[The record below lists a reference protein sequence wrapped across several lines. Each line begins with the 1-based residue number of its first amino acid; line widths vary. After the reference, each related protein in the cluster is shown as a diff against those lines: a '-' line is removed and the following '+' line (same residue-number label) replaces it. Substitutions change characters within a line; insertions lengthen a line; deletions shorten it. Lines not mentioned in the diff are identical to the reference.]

1 MLYISTRLNVNISPI
16 LLDDSDILSFV
27 ILDKKG
33 NKIQIVNLYNE
44 KDLRDTENPQ
54 NRRTIERSLYSLY
67 NTFLLNTL
75 LVGDFNLRHPS

>member
-27 ILDKKG
+27 ISDKKG
-33 NKIQIVNLYNE
+33 NKIQMVNLYNE
-44 KDLRDTENPQ
+44 KDLRDTENLQ
-54 NRRTIERSLYSLY
+54 NRRTTERSLYSLR
-67 NTFLLNTL
+67 NTFLPNTL